1 MITRTSGLTDDTRA
15 ILMRVLTGKGTDL
28 DKLDMISNLIAE
40 KMAMSEA
47 MSDKL
52 TEGSFVQGHGVL
64 KHLLSLDRVL
74 ETMSLME
81 TVGKHDVPEFCVVT
95 DGDCIGKN

>member
-1 MITRTSGLTDDTRA
+1 
-15 ILMRVLTGKGTDL
+15 MRVLTGKGTDL
-28 DKLDMISNLIAE
+28 DKLDMVSNLIAE

-52 TEGSFVQGHGVL
+52 TEGSFVQGHSVL
-64 KHLLSLDRVL
+64 KHLLSLDKVL
-74 ETMSLME
+74 ETLSVME
-81 TVGKHDVPEFCVVT
+81 VEKETAIPEDFMLT

>member
-1 MITRTSGLTDDTRA
+1 LGDNTRA

-28 DKLDMISNLIAE
+28 DKLDMVSNLVAE

-47 MSDKL
+47 MSDKI
-52 TEGSFVQGHGVL
+52 TEGSFVQGHSVL

-74 ETMSLME
+74 ETLSLME
-81 TVGKHDVPEFCVVT
+81 TTGDHDVPELCVVT
-95 DGDCIGKN
+95 DGDCIQKN

>member
-1 MITRTSGLTDDTRA
+1 MADNTRA
-15 ILMRVLTGKGTDL
+15 LLMRVLTSKGTDL
-28 DKLDMISNLIAE
+28 DKLDAVSNLIAE

-47 MSDKL
+47 MSDKI
-52 TEGSFVQGHGVL
+52 TAGSFVQGHNVL

-81 TVGKHDVPEFCVVT
+81 TTGDHDVPELCVVT
-95 DGDCIGKN
+95 DGDCVGKN

>member
-1 MITRTSGLTDDTRA
+1 MTDDTRA

-47 MSDKL
+47 MSDKI
-52 TEGSFVQGHGVL
+52 TEGSFVQGH
-64 KHLLSLDRVL
+64 
-74 ETMSLME
+74 
-81 TVGKHDVPEFCVVT
+81 
-95 DGDCIGKN
+95 